1 MNLGNCQIDTKS
13 VTNIQFLD
21 DLTPTTFKSIT
32 QACKSVTQ
40 RVLKAQKSDDD
51 LLEKGEKRRYGDG
64 DLDLE
69 KEKLAKEV
77 SAQLEVEKQKILS
90 SEKPEEDSE
99 VLRRKKKEKEA
110 NINDTKNM
118 IAGIY
123 FLQINKKRISF
134 NKIWNG
140 VTKMIINDISI
151 LSIR

>member
-1 MNLGNCQIDTKS
+1 M
-13 VTNIQFLD
+13 
-21 DLTPTTFKSIT
+21 
-32 QACKSVTQ
+32 
-40 RVLKAQKSDDD
+40 
-51 LLEKGEKRRYGDG
+51 EKGEKRRYGDG

-123 FLQINKKRISF
+123 FLQIDKKRIGF
-134 NKIWNG
+134 NVEWRNEK
-140 VTKMIINDISI
+140 
-151 LSIR
+151 

>member
-1 MNLGNCQIDTKS
+1 M
-13 VTNIQFLD
+13 
-21 DLTPTTFKSIT
+21 
-32 QACKSVTQ
+32 
-40 RVLKAQKSDDD
+40 
-51 LLEKGEKRRYGDG
+51 EKGEKRRYGDG

-118 IAGIY
+118 IAGTY

-134 NKIWNG
+134 KKLIWNG
-140 VTKMIINDISI
+140 VMKNDY
-151 LSIR
+151 

>member
-1 MNLGNCQIDTKS
+1 M
-13 VTNIQFLD
+13 
-21 DLTPTTFKSIT
+21 
-32 QACKSVTQ
+32 
-40 RVLKAQKSDDD
+40 
-51 LLEKGEKRRYGDG
+51 EKGEKRRYGDG

-134 NKIWNG
+134 KKILNG
-140 VTKMIINDISI
+140 ETKKC
-151 LSIR
+151 L